1 MKPTF
6 FHTHCTP
13 DSKFKVM
20 KKTSLTAMGIS
31 GIPEFVILAVIH
43 L

>member
-1 MKPTF
+1 
-6 FHTHCTP
+6 
-13 DSKFKVM
+13 M

-43 L
+43 LQLI